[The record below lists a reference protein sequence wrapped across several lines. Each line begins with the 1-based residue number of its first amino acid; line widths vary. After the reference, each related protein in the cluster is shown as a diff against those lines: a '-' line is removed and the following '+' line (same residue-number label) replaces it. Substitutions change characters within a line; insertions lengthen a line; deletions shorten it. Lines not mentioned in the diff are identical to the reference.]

1 MKLRFKKVKFTLL
14 LLLTIG
20 FGAQYTCA
28 QTSVNSSGGN
38 SSGTEGS
45 VSYSV
50 GQVVNNICSGSSGS
64 VHEGIQL
71 PWEISVIS
79 GVERTDINLNLVA
92 YPNPTTND
100 LFLTLDRLEQVSST
114 YYAVFDNAG
123 KMLSNN
129 KIIDRSTTISMR
141 GLPIGIYYLK
151 IFQNEKDI
159 KTFKIIKK

>member
-1 MKLRFKKVKFTLL
+1 ML

-20 FGAQYTCA
+20 WGMQHTSA
-28 QTSVNSSGGN
+28 QTSVNASGGN

-50 GQVVNNICSGSSGS
+50 GQIVNNISSGSSGS

-71 PWEISVIS
+71 PYEISVIS
-79 GVERTDINLNLVA
+79 GVERTDINLNLAA

-123 KMLSNN
+123 KMLATN
-129 KIIDRSTTISMR
+129 KVIDRITTISMR
-141 GLPIGIYYLK
+141 ELPLGIYYLK
-151 IFQNEKDI
+151 ILQNDKNI
-159 KTFKIIKK
+159 KTFKIIKN